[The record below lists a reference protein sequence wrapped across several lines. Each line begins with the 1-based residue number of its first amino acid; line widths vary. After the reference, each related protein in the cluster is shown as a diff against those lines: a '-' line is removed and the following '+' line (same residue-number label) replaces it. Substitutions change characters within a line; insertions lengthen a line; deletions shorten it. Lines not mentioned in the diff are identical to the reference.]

1 MKGRFRE
8 ASARTTE
15 SIGWTT
21 IFEMYDDDGSGE
33 LDIEEFTNAVR
44 KECEISAA
52 AVPDSEIEE
61 LFNVIDVDGSG
72 GIDSSELMELFD
84 ADLDDATMTFAAFFS
99 SIFELSALWAEDEA
113 ERNYVD
119 FLLEMFASVSVPR
132 EHVAHLS
139 PVELQGLP
147 VFADAAKKRPNF
159 RLRPLVDVDTLLDDE
174 GLMSPRPEPEPAP
187 EPEPEPEP
195 EPPIEVPVVTVDVGP
210 KKPRPKPKPKP
221 KPKPPV
227 RTHLAGPV
235 CSPCAGLCNEG

>member
-21 IFEMYDDDGSGE
+21 IFEMYDDDASGE
-33 LDIEEFTNAVR
+33 LDVEEFTNAVR

-61 LFNVIDVDGSG
+61 LFNVIDADGSG
-72 GIDSSELMELFD
+72 GIDSGELMELFD

-119 FLLEMFASVSVPR
+119 FLLEMFSSVSVPR

-139 PVELQGLP
+139 PAELQKLP

-210 KKPRPKPKPKP
+210 NNPKPKR

-227 RTHLAGPV
+227 RTRLVGPV
-235 CSPCAGLCNEG
+235 CSPSAGLRNGG